1 MFRWISRKI
10 SLAIARYL
18 EQPLRYYHP
27 VAITD
32 TEVLKKV
39 LQPGDVLLVEGELR
53 ISSAIKYLTQS
64 TWSHSALYVGT
75 LGEREH
81 MLIEADMSDGVRAI
95 SLEHYANFNTRICRP
110 VKLAD
115 YDRKKLIEYM
125 ISRLGHA
132 YDLDNIVDLIRYLLP
147 NPPVPSRWRRGL
159 LELGSGEPT
168 RAICST
174 VMAQA
179 FQSIG
184 YPIMP
189 RISRRL
195 VTDIDTR
202 QSNYVGVFRQRHH
215 SLFVPRDFDLSPYF
229 QVIKPTLEEG
239 FDYKSTLWT
248 DH

>member
-1 MFRWISRKI
+1 MFGWLTRRLSKR
-10 SLAIARYL
+10 IARYL
-18 EQPLRYYHP
+18 EQPMRYYHP
-27 VAITD
+27 TAVSDIS
-32 TEVLKKV
+32 VLKKV

-64 TWSHSALYVGT
+64 TWSHSALYVGD
-75 LGEREH
+75 LGEHSH
-81 MLIEADMSDGVRAI
+81 MLIEADMTDGVRAI
-95 SLEHYANFNTRICRP
+95 PVDRYANLNTRICRP
-110 VKLAD
+110 MHLAEKD
-115 YDRKKLIEYM
+115 TKQLIDYM

-132 YDLDNIVDLIRYLLP
+132 YDLDNILDLIRFLLP

-179 FQSIG
+179 FHSIG
-184 YPIMP
+184 YPILP
-189 RISRRL
+189 RLRNRL
-195 VTDIDTR
+195 V
-202 QSNYVGVFRQRHH
+202 SNLETHASDYVDVMQRRHH

-229 QVIKPTLEEG
+229 QVIKPTIEEE
-239 FDYKSTLWT
+239 FDYKTTIWT